1 MKYVFVAVLFI
12 IAILVAIPCFM
23 VTKRLIGDI
32 SIMIKGKRYIG
43 TCTSKSGI
51 KNSVHRVEWTD
62 SDGVKNIGLFS
73 VTTLRKTPFQLKVYS
88 VDNDPNKANLG
99 FRSLGYYAVIVIL
112 FDFTFFAL
120 VLGAIPE
127 ILSYI

>member
-12 IAILVAIPCFM
+12 IAILVAIPCFI
-23 VTKRLIGDI
+23 VTKRLICDI
-32 SIMIKGKRYIG
+32 SIMIKEKRYIG

-51 KNSVHRVEWTD
+51 KNSVHHVEWAN

-73 VTTLRKTPFQLKVYS
+73 ATTFRKTPFQLKVYS

-112 FDFTFFAL
+112 FDFTFLAL

>member
-73 VTTLRKTPFQLKVYS
+73 ATTFRKPPFRMNVYS
-88 VDNDPNKANLG
+88 VDNAPNKTNLG
-99 FRSLGYYAVIVIL
+99 FRTLGYYAVIVIL

-120 VLGAIPE
+120 ILGAIPE
-127 ILSYI
+127 ILSCI